1 MSPVEIRAG
10 STMAVVEPDVGFN
23 LRSLVVDGFDYV
35 HAEPGFPAEGKP
47 THNGTPV
54 LFPWPN
60 RIAGARF
67 TWEGAEYELP
77 RNEPSTGCSIHGYA
91 VAAPWR
97 VVTSGPDHVTGEFI
111 VERDSPWP
119 ARGALQ
125 LTYRVEPTA
134 LIATCE
140 VSNLDDR
147 DLPSGLGFHPYLR
160 VPGPF
165 EQWLLQ
171 VDASQAF
178 DLAGMVPTGAPVA
191 VPPQLDFRRPRRIGD
206 QHLDDVLTGMT
217 PAEGLVKR
225 AGLHSMA
232 SSVTISSD
240 PAFRDYVVF
249 TNASRTAVAIEPYTC
264 ATDAVHLQE
273 RGVEAGWRVLA
284 PGATQI
290 CSWRVDV
297 A

>member
-10 STMAVVEPDVGFN
+10 STLAVIEPEVGFN
-23 LRSLVVDGFDYV
+23 LRSLIVDGFDYV
-35 HAEPGFPAEGKP
+35 HAEPGFPAVGKP

-60 RIAGARF
+60 RIAGAEF
-67 TWEGAEYELP
+67 TWDGVDYELP
-77 RNEPSTGCSIHGYA
+77 HNEAATGCSIHGFA

-97 VVTSGPDHVTGEFI
+97 VVNRTPEEVTGEFI

-119 ARGALQ
+119 ARAALR

-134 LIATCE
+134 LIAECE
-140 VSNLDDR
+140 VENLDDR
-147 DLPSGLGFHPYLR
+147 EVPFGVGFHPYLR

-165 EQWLLQ
+165 EQWLLE
-171 VDASQAF
+171 VDASQAYE
-178 DLAGMVPTGAPVA
+178 LAGMVPTGPPVP
-191 VPPQLDFRRPRRIGD
+191 VPADLDFRRPRRIGD
-206 QHLDDVLTGMT
+206 QHLDDVLTGLT
-217 PAEGLVKR
+217 PAESLVKR

-232 SSVTISSD
+232 ASVTVSSD
-240 PAFRDYVVF
+240 AAFRDYVVF
-249 TNASRTAVAIEPYTC
+249 TNASRDAVAIEPYTC

-273 RGVEAGWRVLA
+273 RGIEAGWRVLEA
-284 PGATQI
+284 GAVERCT
-290 CSWRVDV
+290 WRVDV